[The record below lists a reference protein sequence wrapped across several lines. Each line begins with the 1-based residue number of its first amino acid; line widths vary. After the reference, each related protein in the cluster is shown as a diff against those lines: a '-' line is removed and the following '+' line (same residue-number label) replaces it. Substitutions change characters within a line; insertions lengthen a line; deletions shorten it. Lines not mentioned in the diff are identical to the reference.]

1 MDSEVLDVQSH
12 EDERRDVLRP
22 LPTYTTVSSWREFE
36 QSMQALSESTGRI
49 AIDFET
55 TDLRPR
61 FAELVGIS
69 FSVGSNQAT
78 YISFGGDDKAREDN
92 RLALSRLLEVC
103 EGRDFIAHNANYEL
117 SIAKSLLRH
126 LHDSLLFPSLHDT
139 MILARLLGKE
149 SIGLKPLSAE
159 VNRTM
164 EDFESMLERC
174 GVERIQDADPVDVT
188 PYAGADA
195 LVTYELFELLYPQLD
210 EDEWDIYTNMELPL
224 LPITVDMQLE
234 GVNLDADVLNAT
246 LLDTQE
252 TRQRLH
258 DEIQTEVLPML
269 HVDTEPAPTK
279 RDPERTKPVYFS
291 KKSDQRV
298 GPPKSAS
305 VKKAHE
311 WQFNPGS
318 WQQITALLGIESS
331 DEDHLLDEGSDLAV
345 KIRDY
350 KKEVKF
356 EGSYVQPCIR
366 MLPRAYGSFNQVGTA
381 TGRYSA
387 SGWKDVGGSPWG
399 INLQTPPKRIKS
411 SLVADAGKS
420 LVQLDY
426 SAIEFR
432 VLAHMSGD
440 RNLVPAFRE
449 GRDPH
454 AEMMKTANITDRR
467 AAKVINFGLGYE
479 PNDNSAAWVLKRL
492 LRTQDIVIDDDE
504 ARRLVQAYRDTWVD
518 FRGYYKF
525 IEQEIR
531 KKGYVQ
537 TMHGRKLHLKWLK
550 GSNPYYAKMNRKT
563 LRDGVNMPIQGTAA
577 EIIKLAMIDIR
588 TNVLPALDFDVQWK
602 PWVHDS
608 LMFQVDKGREDAL
621 ISVVKPAM
629 ENVVELDVPILVE
642 AEVGTSW
649 GEMTE
654 V

>member
-1 MDSEVLDVQSH
+1 MGSEVLDVKYNTVQS
-12 EDERRDVLRP
+12 
-22 LPTYTTVSSWREFE
+22 WGQFE
-36 QSMQALSESTGRI
+36 QSMQEVQSTTGRV

-69 FSVGSNQAT
+69 IAYRPNEAT
-78 YISFGGDDKAREDN
+78 YISFGGDDLARKDN
-92 RLALSRLLEVC
+92 AVALERLLEVC
-103 EGRDFIAHNANYEL
+103 GERDFIAHNANYEL
-117 SIAKSLLRH
+117 SIISNLLP
-126 LHDSLLFPSLHDT
+126 DVSPPVLHDT
-139 MILARLLGKE
+139 MILARLLGYE
-149 SIGLKPLSAE
+149 SIGLKALCSE

-164 EDFESMLERC
+164 EDFKSMLIRC
-174 GVERIQDADPVDVT
+174 GVTRIQDADPLDVT
-188 PYAGADA
+188 EYACADA
-195 LVTYELFELLYPQLD
+195 LVTYELFKFLFPLLD
-210 EDEWDIYTNMELPL
+210 EKEWEIYMNMELPL

-234 GVNLDADVLNAT
+234 GMNLDADVLAET
-246 LLDTQE
+246 LTETQK
-252 TRQRLH
+252 TREELH
-258 DEIQTEVLPML
+258 DEILAEVGAIL
-269 HVDTEPAPTK
+269 HEDTEAAPTK
-279 RDPERTKPVYFS
+279 KDPERTKPVYFS

-298 GPPKSAS
+298 GPPKSMS
-305 VKKAHE
+305 VKKAME
-311 WQFNPGS
+311 WKFNPGS
-318 WQQITALLGIESS
+318 WQQITTLLGIESS

-356 EGSYVQPCIR
+356 ESSYVTPCIR

-387 SGWKDVGGSPWG
+387 SGWQDVGGSSWG
-399 INLQTPPKRIKS
+399 INLQTPPKRIKR
-411 SLVADAGKS
+411 SLVADAGKR

-454 AEMMKTANITDRR
+454 AEMMKTANIDDRR

-492 LRTQDIVIDDDE
+492 LRTQGIVIDDVE
-504 ARRLVQAYRDTWVD
+504 AKRLVRAYRDTWVD
-518 FRGYYKF
+518 FRGYYEF
-525 IEQEIR
+525 IEQHI
-531 KKGYVQ
+531 KDKGYVE

-550 GSNPYYAKMNRKT
+550 GSNRYYDKVNRKT

-577 EIIKLAMIDIR
+577 EIIKLAMIEIR
-588 TNVLPALDFDVQWK
+588 TNVLPKLPFEVQWK

-608 LMFQVDKGREDAL
+608 LMFQVDKGREHEL
-621 ISVVKPAM
+621 ISVVKPVM
-629 ENVVELDVPILVE
+629 ENIVTLDVPVLVE

-649 GEMTE
+649 GEMEE
-654 V
+654 VK